1 MSGST
6 TPTDP
11 AERWR
16 KDATLPDIDAR
27 SSLRLAA
34 MAGHMRSDRLAARR
48 AALIDV
54 LSGGGVYLGDDL
66 CKAVAAQVGVDCWG
80 KRPAEALLRDLK
92 ALRRGGI
99 HVAYSRQCGLEGYYL
114 AYPALERSGQ
124 TRFNRYDVNWV
135 QRVQVMSVPEKNE
148 VAFAA
153 ADFAL
158 RQKRLILREE
168 QPEWPPD
175 QVEREARRLVF
186 GVVPYE

>member
-1 MSGST
+1 VTNST
-6 TPTDP
+6 LATDP

-16 KDATLPDIDAR
+16 KDATSPDTDAR
-27 SSLRLAA
+27 SRLRLAA
-34 MAGHMRSDRLAARR
+34 MAGHMSSDRLAARR

-54 LSGGGVYLGDDL
+54 LSGGGVHSGDNL
-66 CKAVAAQVGVDCWG
+66 RGAVAAQVGADCWG

-99 HVAYSRQCGLEGYYL
+99 RIDYSRQRGLEGYYL
-114 AYPALERSGQ
+114 GYPALKSSVES
-124 TRFNRYDVNWV
+124 RFNRLDRVWIE
-135 QRVQVMSVPEKNE
+135 RVQTMGVPEKNE
-148 VAFAA
+148 AAFAA

-168 QPEWPPD
+168 QPEWSPD

-186 GVVPYE
+186 GALPYE